1 MSAALAVASPVELFG
16 NVVLG
21 DPLSALLAAIGA
33 ILVGLP
39 VAALAYLGAGAA
51 FELVSPA

>member
-1 MSAALAVASPVELFG
+1 MSVALAVAPVELFR

-21 DPLSALLAAIGA
+21 DPLSALLVLVGA
-33 ILVGLP
+33 VLVGLP